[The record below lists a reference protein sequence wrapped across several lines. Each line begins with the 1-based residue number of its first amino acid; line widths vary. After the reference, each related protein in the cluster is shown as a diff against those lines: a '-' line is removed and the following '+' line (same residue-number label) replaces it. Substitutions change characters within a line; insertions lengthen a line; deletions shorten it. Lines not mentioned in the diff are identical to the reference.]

1 MSSYHSSFS
10 YNGENSAKDRNLIIA
25 SFEPD
30 NGFKETF
37 LSVDVIQE
45 DYYDGTKKYT
55 YGSKYNTT
63 STISITVI
71 KGNGG
76 DFSLNEVR
84 SHLKWLT
91 GARVDSWLDM
101 YSGDKFQYSF
111 LGRVT
116 DVQQQKLDARTIGLM
131 ITFTSISP
139 WAYSAPQS
147 FNCNIWQSIDI
158 TSDGAIHKDE
168 QDSDGFGLDNNGVL
182 TVSALDNDAYFNITE
197 DGTVYMDTAYRS
209 IINNQSDDLY
219 TYIYLDIDYQNDNG
233 TYISIKNNSLQ
244 EESLI
249 SNVSANES
257 IQISAK
263 QFILSS
269 IPNKS
274 FGDDFNFVWPRLQP
288 GANDFVIEGDG
299 GGTAKFTYRYP
310 MKVGDCTMDVS
321 TYGADAICGDCSEIP
336 SYDTIRWEDI
346 TGTPNTIGG
355 YGITDAYTDKEIDD
369 KLKNIDISGGGGSGS
384 GSATIDEEELNNM
397 LEDILT

>member
-63 STISITVI
+63 ANISITVI
-71 KGNGG
+71 KSDGS
-76 DFSLNEVR
+76 DFSLSEIR

-101 YSGDKFQYSF
+101 YAGDKFQYSF

-139 WAYSAPQS
+139 WAYSDPQS
-147 FNCNIWQSIDI
+147 FTCVIWQSIYLTNDGVI
-158 TSDGAIHKDE
+158 YTSKQDTKSFSLNDDG
-168 QDSDGFGLDNNGVL
+168 LL
-182 TVSALDNDAYFNITE
+182 TVKTPDKDVGFKITT
-197 DGTVYMDTAYRS
+197 DGTIYMDTAYT
-209 IINNQSDDLY
+209 NNIVNESDDLY

-249 SNVSANES
+249 SNVSPNES
-257 IQISAK
+257 IQISSK

-274 FGDDFNFVWPRLQP
+274 FGDDFNFVWPRLKP
-288 GANDFVIEGDG
+288 GENDFVIDGDG

-310 MKVGDCTMDVS
+310 MKVGDCTMDIT
-321 TYGADAICGDCSEIP
+321 TYGGDVVCGDCSEIP
-336 SYDTIRWEDI
+336 SYDTVRWQDI
-346 TGTPNTIGG
+346 TGTPNTLGG
-355 YGITDAYTDKEIDD
+355 YGIIDAYTDEEIDD
-369 KLKNIDISGGGGSGS
+369 KLKNIDVSGGSGGGSV
-384 GSATIDEEELNNM
+384 TIDENELDNM
-397 LEDILT
+397 LADILT

>member
-1 MSSYHSSFS
+1 MASYHSSFS
-10 YNGENSAKDRNLIIA
+10 YNGENSLKDRNLIIA

-30 NGFKETF
+30 SGFKETF

-63 STISITVI
+63 ASINITVI
-71 KGNGG
+71 KKSGG

-91 GARVDSWLDM
+91 GSRVDSWLDM
-101 YSGDKFQYSF
+101 YAGDKFQYAF

-139 WAYSAPQS
+139 WAYSAPQV
-147 FNCNIWQSIDI
+147 FDCSIAQLVDI
-158 TSDGAIHKDE
+158 TSDGILYKSGEYVVSLGVD
-168 QDSDGFGLDNNGVL
+168 DNGVL
-182 TVSALDNDAYFNITE
+182 STSSVDSNAYFNVAD
-197 DGTVYMDTAYRS
+197 DGTAYIDNAYRTM
-209 IINNQSDDLY
+209 INNQSDDLY

-249 SNVSANES
+249 SNVSKNES
-257 IQISAK
+257 IQVSSK
-263 QFILSS
+263 QFILSD

-274 FGDDFNFVWPRLQP
+274 FGDDFNFVWPRLMP
-288 GANDFVIEGDG
+288 GMNDFVIEGNG

-310 MKVGDCTMDVS
+310 MKVGDCTMNVD
-321 TYGADAICGDCSEIP
+321 TYGGDIICGDCSEIP
-336 SYDTIRWEDI
+336 SYDVIRWEDI
-346 TGTPNTIGG
+346 TGTPSTIGG

-369 KLKNIDISGGGGSGS
+369 KLKNIDLSGGSGS
-384 GSATIDEEELNNM
+384 TNIDEEELNNM
-397 LEDILT
+397 LKDILT